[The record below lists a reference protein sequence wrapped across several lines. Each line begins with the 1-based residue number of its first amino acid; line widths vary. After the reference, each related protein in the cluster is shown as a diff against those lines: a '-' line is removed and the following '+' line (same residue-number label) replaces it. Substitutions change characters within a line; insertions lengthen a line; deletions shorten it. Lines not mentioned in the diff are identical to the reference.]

1 MVMIVAVLAVK
12 PVSVE
17 AKASDYSQDI
27 GGWLEAC
34 QKVGKDLTKYNFT
47 YGSHSKSTFAKVSKM
62 EEKQTV
68 HLMFPGVCRS
78 LAY

>member
-1 MVMIVAVLAVK
+1 MITTYFANWKTCLRISAVAMVMIVAVLAVK

-34 QKVGKDLTKYNFT
+34 QKVGKDLTK
-47 YGSHSKSTFAKVSKM
+47 
-62 EEKQTV
+62 
-68 HLMFPGVCRS
+68 
-78 LAY
+78 

>member
-34 QKVGKDLTKYNFT
+34 QKVGT
-47 YGSHSKSTFAKVSKM
+47 
-62 EEKQTV
+62 
-68 HLMFPGVCRS
+68 
-78 LAY
+78 